1 MDKVKIE
8 ILYVNEQEV
17 FGFLLKRGG
26 FKESEFVPSNVLF
39 CSKDFLSNFLLL
51 SHMTE
56 REVLSFNQSFKL
68 NRNLEQQV
76 LLVEYED
83 FFYDYTSGKLN
94 EQYLDLPFLI
104 LVLIDSQEN
113 LYDYLDRIRYRA
125 KEDYQLYS
133 LSEILQYREEHQF
146 PFDKIKNISQTV
158 NEQHRWVI
166 KENEEQAYFK
176 SLEDSM
182 ESDKELPLVEVKSE
196 CNQLVNQKEENQLE
210 EMRKLSDKVE
220 ENNSSIEDCK
230 AQVKVIE
237 EMQLVQF
244 FFLLVIMF
252 LLILGLFPF

>member
-1 MDKVKIE
+1 M
-8 ILYVNEQEV
+8 
-17 FGFLLKRGG
+17 
-26 FKESEFVPSNVLF
+26 
-39 CSKDFLSNFLLL
+39 
-51 SHMTE
+51 
-56 REVLSFNQSFKL
+56 
-68 NRNLEQQV
+68 
-76 LLVEYED
+76 
-83 FFYDYTSGKLN
+83 
-94 EQYLDLPFLI
+94 
-104 LVLIDSQEN
+104 IDSQEN

-182 ESDKELPLVEVKSE
+182 ESDKDLPLVEVKSD
-196 CNQLVNQKEENQLE
+196 CNQLVNQKGENQLE

-244 FFLLVIMF
+244 FLLLVIMF